1 MGVRYLAERR
11 YFGGVSMR
19 KWSLLTYAVFFI
31 FVLVYWGIKKTGA
44 DVDSRMYLM
53 VMVFVLFLLY
63 VIRKLLQIRK
73 IRNMEDPYERNYD
86 YEETAEN
93 AEPVPTS
100 PIEEM
105 RKDEKKLSAKKGLFV
120 ILAFVMMIG
129 LRYGSELFL
138 KDMMLDG
145 FDTTKEFFAEVERK
159 QEFRAA
165 WEEYRKEEM
174 AKGGPAYLVEDV
186 FASTLK
192 PDHWKDFFV
201 LTDIP
206 DGFYY
211 RDRYM
216 RSSSPGDH
224 IITEVFYDLETETEF
239 FYFVQSA
246 DYDYNKG
253 HIPEGVKKKEGQFY
267 TEEKGERN
275 QVIWFYDDL
284 TLYLEGNLSVDE
296 LKQIAQSAVN
306 YDTISYDYSAI
317 EETAGIY
324 E

>member
-1 MGVRYLAERR
+1 MKKLNLFTWAI
-11 YFGGVSMR
+11 
-19 KWSLLTYAVFFI
+19 FFV
-31 FVLVYWGIKKTGA
+31 FVLVYWCIGKMGINIDT
-44 DVDSRMYLM
+44 STYLM

-63 VIRKLLQIRK
+63 VIRKLLLIRK

-93 AEPVPTS
+93 VEPVPTS

-129 LRYGSELFL
+129 LRYGSKLFL

-145 FDTTKEFFAEVERK
+145 FDTTEEFFAEVERK

-186 FASTLK
+186 FAATLK

-267 TEEKGERN
+267 AEEKGARN